1 MYRAEEWNKLGLKKC
16 IIGGQRQACFS
27 NGVGMDVRIGFGIGA
42 LEGRDRH
49 TLLAIAR
56 EQRCQ
61 CKKAMVDWRG

>member
-1 MYRAEEWNKLGLKKC
+1 MHPAEWNKLGLKNC
-16 IIGGQRQACFS
+16 IIGGQRQACFIGFS

-49 TLLAIAR
+49 TLLAS
-56 EQRCQ
+56 Q